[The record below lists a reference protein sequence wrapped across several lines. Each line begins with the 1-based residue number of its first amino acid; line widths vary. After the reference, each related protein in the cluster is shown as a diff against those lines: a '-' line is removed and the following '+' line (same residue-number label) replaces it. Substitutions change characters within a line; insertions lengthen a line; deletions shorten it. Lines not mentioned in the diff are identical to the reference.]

1 MKKERA
7 HKLIAASGLMSRR
20 KAEASILE
28 GRVALNG
35 VVFNDLGRLVDPLLD
50 VLTVDGAIV
59 KVPEKKRT
67 FLFHK
72 PRGVVTTKS
81 DPEGRPTV
89 MDFFKDVPGVNPAGR
104 LDEDSEGLL
113 LMTEDGDKL
122 LKLTHPRFG
131 TKKVY
136 EVEVQGRGVDGF
148 RELLCREV
156 ELSDGPGRFDEIR
169 DLERSGWFEV
179 TVSEGRNRFVRRMFA
194 ALGLTVV
201 RLKRVRMGEYS
212 LGDLAPGERIEISER
227 EIP

>member
-7 HKLIAASGLMSRR
+7 HKIIAASGLMSRR

-35 VVFNDLGRLVDPLLD
+35 VVFTDLGRLVD
-50 VLTVDGAIV
+50 VTQEILTVDGV
-59 KVPEKKRT
+59 EVRVPVEKRT

-89 MDFFKDVPGVNPAGR
+89 MDFFRDFPGVNPAGR

-113 LMTEDGDKL
+113 LMTEDGDL
-122 LKLTHPRFG
+122 LLRLTHPRFG
-131 TKKVY
+131 TKKIY
-136 EVEVQGRGVDGF
+136 EVEVQGRGETGF
-148 RELLCREV
+148 RQSLCRSV
-156 ELSDGPGRFDEIR
+156 DLSDGPGRFDELR
-169 DLERSGWFEV
+169 DLERPGTFLV

-194 ALGLTVV
+194 AVGLSVV
-201 RLKRVRMGEYS
+201 RLKRVQMGEYS
-212 LGDLAPGERIEISER
+212 IGDLAPGERIEV
-227 EIP
+227 